1 MLHLNLNMAIAF
13 HGHDMNNSVSYFF
26 DVESDP
32 KLKKELT
39 DWCIAHKS
47 SITDKQHKY
56 YWLKRITISNELDK
70 VAFKLKFG
78 HIAKEKDA

>member
-1 MLHLNLNMAIAF
+1 MLDCSMT
-13 HGHDMNNSVSYFF
+13 MNSTIINSVSYFF
-26 DVESDP
+26 DVDSDP

-47 SITDKQHKY
+47 SITDKQHRY

-70 VAFKLKFG
+70 LAFKLKFSQY
-78 HIAKEKDA
+78 IIIEKDD